1 MEVRQRQLVNGH
13 IQDSRDAKLVR
24 SETASLTSKHL
35 AMLSWAI
42 SHMSKFNSSTE
53 DVPRRR
59 RQQAGRWPETIGRP
73 MKFLMTRP
81 QFSPQFPEF
90 SQKNKL
96 KIHSRLSMA
105 APVSLLFHPRW
116 LKSLPFDI
124 RSRSF
129 SRGLA
134 RMCFAAALARHSLLH
149 TAL

>member
-1 MEVRQRQLVNGH
+1 
-13 IQDSRDAKLVR
+13 
-24 SETASLTSKHL
+24 
-35 AMLSWAI
+35 
-42 SHMSKFNSSTE
+42 MSKFNSSTE

-124 RSRSF
+124 RSRSS

-149 TAL
+149 TALWNHVKSVRMGRSTFRPKCTSSVGDTWELDRYFIYNKLWIIP